1 MKWFINLKTGTKLLL
16 AFGLVVFFLA
26 VVIVTAGSAIS
37 AIQQD
42 YRAAVAIANFE
53 VNNNGQRAAVLT
65 LITITNRADQEAT
78 FEELKSIAKQND
90 DLMRTLPG
98 YFNDSAETL
107 RQLGELTTIRD
118 ELKRTRDEQVVPMIR
133 EGRMEEARALSL
145 GVNQDR
151 YVKMRDLAERL
162 AGDAQ
167 ERAKRMATRALITF
181 LLVGFVAV
189 LIAGGA
195 VIFLSRIIAVPLKS
209 ISATAERIAVGD
221 LGGDVSFAERTDEV
235 GVLAQTF
242 ARMTASLKEMAGVAG
257 KIASGDL
264 RVQARPLSDKDLLGN
279 AFAAMVENLR
289 RLTSDLT
296 EGVNV
301 LGSAASEISTS
312 TAQFATSA
320 SETATAVSETTTT
333 VEEVRQTAQVSSQ
346 KARSVSETAQK
357 VAQISQGGK
366 RATEET
372 VEGMTRIRQQMDAIA
387 ESMVRL
393 SEQSQAIGQIV
404 TTVEDLA
411 AQSNLLAVNAAIE
424 AARAGEQGKG
434 FAVVAQEVKSLAEQS
449 KQATG
454 QVRAILNDIQKATT
468 AAVMAT
474 EQGSK
479 AVEAGVKQSSQA
491 GQSIQTLAGGVGEA
505 AQAAAQIAASSQQ
518 QLVGVDQVASAM
530 ESIKQAST
538 QNVESAKQLETAA
551 RNIEGLGHRLK
562 QMIER
567 YKV

>member
-1 MKWFINLKTGTKLLL
+1 VKWFINLKTGTKLLL